1 MRYLWSN
8 AMVLYITASAES
20 ENETEREMEA
30 GSTAVVAGPHA
41 GARTGLAMPLQRSL
55 WVIICKLVIST
66 VDMRHYNDKLQ
77 AVTTLTWK

>member
-8 AMVLYITASAES
+8 AMVWYIGLTASAEA
-20 ENETEREMEA
+20 ENETEKEMEA

-55 WVIICKLVIST
+55 
-66 VDMRHYNDKLQ
+66 
-77 AVTTLTWK
+77 